1 MNSKEVIA
9 TLQEMIISFQY
20 ERYNAGRKGAD
31 MRNFYTR
38 RVDALEYC
46 IDILLAGSQMKPYDT
61 IRNGDYSMGEACGNI
76 SATVADLMETLSPE
90 MEGYGRL
97 AAGLENIAAATAA
110 VKDMGQAMED
120 RLMEYR
126 NAIET
131 LGFMRIREQ

>member
-1 MNSKEVIA
+1 MEMQQKKDWVNSIA
-9 TLQEMIISFQY
+9 DS
-20 ERYNAGRKGAD
+20 KGWGVA
-31 MRNFYTR
+31 FYYIR
-38 RVDALEYC
+38 LIDALEYC

-61 IRNGDYSMGEACGNI
+61 IQNGDYSMGEVCNYI
-76 SATVADLMETLSPE
+76 SATAADLMETLDPE

-110 VKDMGQAMED
+110 VKDMGQSMED